1 VRVLSDEE
9 ANGEYIVQDAHGPHT
24 QHKDLRIHVEGLVH
38 VVADEEAN
46 GEYIEQDAQGPHT
59 QHKEPSMWKV
69 LCMCCLMKK
78 QIEYLLIRMPRVPSP
93 SIRIQIPGGKV
104 LCVTV

>member
-1 VRVLSDEE
+1 MR
-9 ANGEYIVQDAHGPHT
+9 
-24 QHKDLRIHVEGLVH
+24 

-69 LCMCCLMKK
+69 LCVHCLMKK
-78 QIEYLLIRMPRVPSP
+78 QIENILSRIARVPKP
-93 SIRIQIPGGKV
+93 SIRI
-104 LCVTV
+104 